1 MGAYTTIEVN
11 PMELRTLRYFLAVTK
26 EENITRA
33 AQRLHISQPYLSKQL
48 MDLEQELGK
57 QLLIRGK
64 RKITLTEDGV
74 VLRKRAEEILSL
86 VEKTECDLRAN
97 NPQISGEIAI
107 GGNPTM
113 TVLQAASRLRAQY
126 PAVRFQFYSGDAI
139 DVLERLEH
147 GSLDLAVFLQ
157 PIDISQYEYLSLPEF
172 SRWGLFMPCDC
183 ALAEKASVERDD
195 LLQVPLVFHRRA
207 GLQQLISHWA
217 EADIEAFHIAATYN
231 VVNGSPTKFI
241 KSGLG
246 FYLTTEDL
254 LPSVLEQGVCFR
266 PLYPP
271 LEIHYALIWKRAAF
285 LSKAA
290 ERFIQEIK
298 TMQTSF
304 SSYQFS

>member
-1 MGAYTTIEVN
+1 
-11 PMELRTLRYFLAVTK
+11 MELRTLRYFLAVTK

-33 AQRLHISQPYLSKQL
+33 AERLHISQPYLSKQL

-97 NPQISGEIAI
+97 HPQISGEIAI

-113 TVLQAASRLRAQY
+113 TVLQAASRLRSQY

-157 PIDISQYEYLSLPEF
+157 PIDISQYEYLSLPES
-172 SRWGLFMPCDC
+172 SR
-183 ALAEKASVERDD
+183 
-195 LLQVPLVFHRRA
+195 
-207 GLQQLISHWA
+207 
-217 EADIEAFHIAATYN
+217 
-231 VVNGSPTKFI
+231 
-241 KSGLG
+241 
-246 FYLTTEDL
+246 
-254 LPSVLEQGVCFR
+254 
-266 PLYPP
+266 
-271 LEIHYALIWKRAAF
+271 
-285 LSKAA
+285 
-290 ERFIQEIK
+290 
-298 TMQTSF
+298 
-304 SSYQFS
+304 